1 MWIFYSEKSGTPPK
15 WILAKSEP
23 AFQISPAKCAGKFRY
38 PKEGFCYYMKEGTE
52 ETDVRVCLFYLCL
65 VSVGTGGSFGLQ
77 GVSIGI

>member
-1 MWIFYSEKSGTPPK
+1 MPPRS
-15 WILAKSEP
+15 ILAKSAS
-23 AFQISPAKCAGKFRY
+23 AFRFTPRKCAGRLRY